1 MLYLRRRRGH
11 RIPRVFRDR
20 TNDLDYMDD
29 TQLIEVY
36 RLDRECIL
44 ELCDEVWQT
53 THRPTHRSMALPVS
67 LQVQCISNGNAST
80 IYYQP

>member
-1 MLYLRRRRGH
+1 MAAAMLYVGRQREH

-36 RLDRECIL
+36 RLDKECIL
-44 ELCDEVWQT
+44 E
-53 THRPTHRSMALPVS
+53 H
-67 LQVQCISNGNAST
+67 
-80 IYYQP
+80 